1 MKIETRLYGENL
13 ILRPVELSDVHEDYV
28 RWMNDAEVNRYME
41 TRFRPQT
48 QKDIEAY
55 VTSMIQKP
63 NVHFFAILL
72 KESSR
77 HIGNIKL
84 EVTSPIH
91 RRGEISLF
99 VGEKECWGKGFASEA
114 IRMARDFGIRELG
127 LHKLTAGCY
136 SNNPA
141 SARAFE
147 KGGFVCEAILKEH
160 YFCEDRWVD
169 RHCLAFMAPERRPT
183 RDALKVK

>member
-1 MKIETRLYGENL
+1 MKRETRLYGENL
-13 ILRPVELSDVHEDYV
+13 ILRPVELSDVNDDYV
-28 RWMNDAEVNRYME
+28 RWMNDREVNQYME

-48 QKDIEAY
+48 RKDIETY
-55 VTSMIQKP
+55 VGSMIQKP
-63 NVHFFAILL
+63 NVHFFAILF

-84 EVTSPIH
+84 EVTSSIH

-99 VGEKECWGKGFASEA
+99 VGEKGHWGKGFASEA
-114 IRMARDFGIRELG
+114 IRLVKDFGIKDLG

-136 SNNPA
+136 SNNQG

-147 KGGFVCEAILKEH
+147 KAGFLREAVLRGEYLCEGA
-160 YFCEDRWVD
+160 WVD
-169 RHCLAFMAPERRPT
+169 RYCYAFIAQITE
-183 RDALKVK
+183 AS